1 MTHVQDAEFFSLS
14 SSLSSSLLPSFILS
28 LLSFSL
34 PSSLPSLP
42 SSLPLFLSAF
52 CCLIIMKQVAR
63 HHVKTWRVSPWGS
76 LSSGPPFPCKPS
88 RGWLLFTPVGWTL
101 YCLVFSPVSTH
112 TFLPSTHRLW
122 SPLSPPAVCTGFF
135 FFLCFHCCT
144 GLSPVW
150 ERGRG
155 HFSCGTWASH
165 CGGFSY
171 CRHGLSCSKA
181 CGILLDQGSN
191 SFLPHW
197 QADSL
202 PLSHQGRPLPGFV
215 CPSQLSSYILQG
227 LIHVP
232 FSVKSCLMTPA
243 NTNLILSW
251 LSSHLLSNQG

>member
-14 SSLSSSLLPSFILS
+14 SSLSSSLLPSFILP

-52 CCLIIMKQVAR
+52 CCLLIMKQVAR

-76 LSSGPPFPCKPS
+76 LSSGPPFLCKPS

-135 FFLCFHCCT
+135 FFFVFIATQVYLQFEREGGGT
-144 GLSPVW
+144 LAVVRGLLTVVASLTADMVLVAPRHVGSSW
-150 ERGRG
+150 IRDQT
-155 HFSCGTWASH
+155 HFSHIGRRIPYHWATKEGP
-165 CGGFSY
+165 CLD
-171 CRHGLSCSKA
+171 LSA
-181 CGILLDQGSN
+181 PLNYLPI
-191 SFLPHW
+191 SFK
-197 QADSL
+197 
-202 PLSHQGRPLPGFV
+202 V
-215 CPSQLSSYILQG
+215 
-227 LIHVP
+227 
-232 FSVKSCLMTPA
+232 
-243 NTNLILSW
+243 
-251 LSSHLLSNQG
+251 

>member
-1 MTHVQDAEFFSLS
+1 MWRPEESALEVLYHLVHLSRANRAEDGS
-14 SSLSSSLLPSFILS
+14 SSPQQDEHSIVLSFALFPLTPSSPALTGCDHPCLH
-28 LLSFSL
+28 LLSAL
-34 PSSLPSLP
+34 
-42 SSLPLFLSAF
+42 A
-52 CCLIIMKQVAR
+52 
-63 HHVKTWRVSPWGS
+63 
-76 LSSGPPFPCKPS
+76 
-88 RGWLLFTPVGWTL
+88 
-101 YCLVFSPVSTH
+101 
-112 TFLPSTHRLW
+112 
-122 SPLSPPAVCTGFF
+122 F

-215 CPSQLSSYILQG
+215 CPSQLSPYILQG

-232 FSVKSCLMTPA
+232 FSMKSCLMTPA

>member
-1 MTHVQDAEFFSLS
+1 MLNFFLF
-14 SSLSSSLLPSFILS
+14 LLPSFPPPFLHSFPPFFLS
-28 LLSFSL
+28 SFFPSIPPFL
-34 PSSLPSLP
+34 PSSIPF
-42 SSLPLFLSAF
+42 FLSAF
-52 CCLIIMKQVAR
+52 CYLIIMKQVAR
-63 HHVKTWRVSPWGS
+63 SHVKTWRVSPWGS
-76 LSSGPPFPCKPS
+76 LSSGPPFSCKLS
-88 RGWLLFTPVGWTL
+88 RGWLLFTPAGWTL
-101 YCLVFSPVSTH
+101 YCLIFCLVSTH

-135 FFLCFHCCT
+135 FLCFHCCT

-150 ERGRG
+150 EKGRG

-215 CPSQLSSYILQG
+215 CPSQLSPYILQG

-232 FSVKSCLMTPA
+232 FSMKSCLMTPA